1 VVAVQTNRNNRLITS
16 EEQKLYDHL
25 LYWIDLEPPSDML
38 ARFQTLFIHGVGYP
52 DSEISQAL
60 KNVVS
65 SDLAIEDYR
74 YVLNRCCHIL
84 INRWQSRT
92 QLQMAIPALMKL
104 FETPPQ
110 AFGVSATYS
119 PTVKRLHQLTKQF
132 VETEQYLTL
141 RRLAQVLTEAAES
154 QSGGLLGTLIRRY
167 PYLYQH
173 CLLGEESTQEQKTTV
188 HHIQAVRQKQFELD
202 LSQYVTYQLRRS
214 LQANLP
220 NLNLS
225 TSQQLIL
232 PVDNPTLL
240 TEQTLG
246 QAIHHYVGKV
256 EGSRTHRDIALNFLT
271 HIGPSASIRSFKD
284 DLYQYIT
291 ASIDPEYG
299 NRKFNNQL
307 YYHLQNA
314 YPDSNQQRLNDF
326 LLIRT
331 CNHLLNF
338 LVADKPQHPNHFV
351 FIDLITNLGPIAT
364 IGILLKIVLI
374 CHKIK
379 PCLEKRL
386 SILFGHYEMHTHE
399 SVEWLVQALE
409 TLNVALT
416 TNFGSV
422 NLSLVR

>member
-1 VVAVQTNRNNRLITS
+1 VVTVQTNRNNRLITS

-25 LYWIDLEPPSDML
+25 LYWIDLEPPSDMI

-119 PTVKRLHQLTKQF
+119 PTVKRLHQLTKHF

-173 CLLGEESTQEQKTTV
+173 CLLGEESTQEQKTT
-188 HHIQAVRQKQFELD
+188 ISYGDRYK
-202 LSQYVTYQLRRS
+202 
-214 LQANLP
+214 
-220 NLNLS
+220 
-225 TSQQLIL
+225 
-232 PVDNPTLL
+232 
-240 TEQTLG
+240 
-246 QAIHHYVGKV
+246 
-256 EGSRTHRDIALNFLT
+256 RTFLT
-271 HIGPSASIRSFKD
+271 STYPHLSSSF
-284 DLYQYIT
+284 
-291 ASIDPEYG
+291 
-299 NRKFNNQL
+299 
-307 YYHLQNA
+307 
-314 YPDSNQQRLNDF
+314 
-326 LLIRT
+326 
-331 CNHLLNF
+331 
-338 LVADKPQHPNHFV
+338 
-351 FIDLITNLGPIAT
+351 
-364 IGILLKIVLI
+364 
-374 CHKIK
+374 
-379 PCLEKRL
+379 
-386 SILFGHYEMHTHE
+386 
-399 SVEWLVQALE
+399 
-409 TLNVALT
+409 
-416 TNFGSV
+416 
-422 NLSLVR
+422 SL